1 MTKLGSELKDTFQRR
16 EAGFFVAMAT
26 KCIRDFFFF
35 FFGEFTPYLCQQ
47 EKRAI
52 ELIFMMI
59 QNTLERSCHMLY
71 KFLIDCVELSYW
83 AENQLMETH

>member
-1 MTKLGSELKDTFQRR
+1 MTKLGSELKYTFQRR
-16 EAGFFVAMAT
+16 EAGFFVTMAT
-26 KCIRDFFFF
+26 KCIRDFI

>member
-1 MTKLGSELKDTFQRR
+1 MTKLGSELKYSFQRR
-16 EAGFFVAMAT
+16 EAGFFVTMAT
-26 KCIRDFFFF
+26 KCIRDFFF

-47 EKRAI
+47 EKRAT

>member
-35 FFGEFTPYLCQQ
+35 FFGEFTPYLC
-47 EKRAI
+47 
-52 ELIFMMI
+52 
-59 QNTLERSCHMLY
+59 
-71 KFLIDCVELSYW
+71 
-83 AENQLMETH
+83 

>member
-35 FFGEFTPYLCQQ
+35 FLVSLPPTCASRKKEP
-47 EKRAI
+47 
-52 ELIFMMI
+52 
-59 QNTLERSCHMLY
+59 
-71 KFLIDCVELSYW
+71 LS
-83 AENQLMETH
+83 